1 VQSVTLILALV
12 YIVINLIA
20 DLVVV
25 LLVPKL
31 RTSV

>member
-1 VQSVTLILALV
+1 VQSVTLLLALV

>member
-1 VQSVTLILALV
+1 MQSVTLILALV

-31 RTSV
+31 RTNV